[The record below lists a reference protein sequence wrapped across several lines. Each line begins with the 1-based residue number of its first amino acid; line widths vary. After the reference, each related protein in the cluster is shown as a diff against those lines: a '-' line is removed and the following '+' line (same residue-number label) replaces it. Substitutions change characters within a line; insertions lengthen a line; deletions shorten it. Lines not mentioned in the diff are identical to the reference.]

1 MADGPAMTRFAIS
14 RWLFLRM
21 LGLVY
26 FCAFASLAPQIVGLA
41 GAKGIVPAGV
51 SDSVLRAVPIAGAAV
66 SLALAAGVMPMLLV
80 PLLWAAYLWLSN
92 AAGLFLSYQWD
103 ALLLEAGFLAVLL
116 APAAL
121 RDRLR
126 DRRDAPNIAI
136 GLMLWLAFRLMFGS
150 GGVKLASG
158 DPTWRDLTA
167 MTFHYETQ
175 PLPNPVAFY
184 AHHLPA
190 AFNKAS
196 TAITVAIELF
206 APWTMLTVFTGVT
219 SQTVTANVRLVSA
232 LLLVGLQVLIA
243 LTGNFAF
250 FNLLSIALCLFFVD
264 DETWTRVAQRFMPA
278 NSQVAQGCRR
288 ADSRV
293 APGDRKVA
301 PGFGPAMVGR
311 YAAMVVAVVTVPV
324 SLLYFTSSLGF
335 LVPGEELAAPVA
347 QLIAPL
353 RSVNSYGLFAVMT
366 TTRPEI
372 VVEGSNDGARWTA
385 YEFKDKP
392 GDLTRRPPVVAPHQ
406 PRLDWQM
413 WFAALGR
420 YEENPWFANFCGR
433 LLEGSPDVLR
443 LLAFD
448 PFGGHPPRF
457 VRAMLYQYRFADMAT
472 HRATGVWWTRE
483 RLGSY
488 SPVLTLTHTP

>member
-1 MADGPAMTRFAIS
+1 
-14 RWLFLRM
+14 
-21 LGLVY
+21 
-26 FCAFASLAPQIVGLA
+26 
-41 GAKGIVPAGV
+41 
-51 SDSVLRAVPIAGAAV
+51 
-66 SLALAAGVMPMLLV
+66 
-80 PLLWAAYLWLSN
+80 
-92 AAGLFLSYQWD
+92 
-103 ALLLEAGFLAVLL
+103 
-116 APAAL
+116 
-121 RDRLR
+121 
-126 DRRDAPNIAI
+126 
-136 GLMLWLAFRLMFGS
+136 
-150 GGVKLASG
+150 
-158 DPTWRDLTA
+158 

-175 PLPNPVAFY
+175 PIPNPVAFY

-190 AFNKAS
+190 AFNKVS
-196 TAITVAIELF
+196 TAVTLAIELL
-206 APWTMLTVFTGVT
+206 APWTMLTVFTGLT
-219 SQTVTANVRLVSA
+219 SQTVISNLRLVSA

-264 DETWTRVAQRFMPA
+264 DETWTRVAQRFTPA
-278 NSQVAQGCRR
+278 NSQVAQGFSP

-293 APGDRKVA
+293 APGDPKVA
-301 PGFGPAMVGR
+301 HGFSRAILR
-311 YAAMVVAVVTVPV
+311 HYAAIVVAVVTVPV

-353 RSVNSYGLFAVMT
+353 RTVNSYGLFAVMT

-372 VVEGSNDGARWTA
+372 VVEGSNDGAAWTA
-385 YEFKDKP
+385 YEFTYKP

-433 LLEGSPDVLR
+433 LLEGSQDVLR

-457 VRAMLYQYRFADMAT
+457 VRAVLYQYRFADMAT
-472 HRATGVWWTRE
+472 HRATGAWWTRE

-488 SPVLTLTHTP
+488 SPVLTLSKTP